1 MTFDM
6 SNYPPTP
13 TFGTSYN
20 PESHMEP
27 PVGSYDLG
35 LPQYPYS
42 YQNASSL
49 YGPGQTNG
57 MPLVPHTN
65 ANTHSFRSNTQGI
78 TSPSSGNGGNGVP
91 YALYGGQFQYSAFH
105 SPAFPPTQSAHGA
118 PSYEAR
124 PFSQPPTIPNPSSN
138 PSTLIS
144 NPHAATEVQDTKIGD
159 SDTVP
164 PVMSELEDG
173 ELDDGEVEQ
182 RTSLSTATTTNS
194 TKVSQYK
201 TQEKEEFA
209 GREFGHRL
217 TSDRNKPL
225 PGLIQGI
232 SLPLNY

>member
-1 MTFDM
+1 MTLKM

-27 PVGSYDLG
+27 PVGSYDHG

-65 ANTHSFRSNTQGI
+65 ANTHSFRSNAQGE

-124 PFSQPPTIPNPSSN
+124 PFSQPPTNPNLPSSN
-138 PSTLIS
+138 TSTLKS
-144 NPHAATEVQDTKIGD
+144 NPHVAAEVQDTKIRD

-182 RTSLSTATTTNS
+182 RTSLPRAITTNS
-194 TKVSQYK
+194 TKTSQYK

-209 GREFGHRL
+209 EREFGHHV
-217 TSDRNKPL
+217 TIDRNKPL
-225 PGLIQGI
+225 PGLIQG
-232 SLPLNY
+232 SFPAA